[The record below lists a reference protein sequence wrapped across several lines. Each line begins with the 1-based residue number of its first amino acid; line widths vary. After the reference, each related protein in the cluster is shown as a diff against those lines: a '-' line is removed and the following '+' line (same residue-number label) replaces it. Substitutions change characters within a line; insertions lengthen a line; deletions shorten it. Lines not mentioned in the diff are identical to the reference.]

1 VDQRFGDAELDWVR
15 HHVGLRRRDIQ
26 LSLAILVPPGYENGG
41 GKDGEVPIYH
51 LHRPLTR
58 RGVAGVLQEVRGD
71 PITREPASEE
81 EPRAQID
88 LTGLRILVVEDQD
101 QNRQY
106 LTRVLEDAGAALDE
120 ASDGEIGLAQ
130 FLNGSYD
137 LVLTDLD
144 MPGMDG
150 FQLLEGIRKIEPDHR
165 TPVVAVTAHT
175 DPATTDR
182 CFRAGMDAFVTKPV
196 GRMDLLQA
204 VRDLTRPT
212 PQVLVV
218 EDDPHSLE
226 VTCQILQREGY
237 RSQAA
242 ATGQEALDLVAEGG
256 IDAVLLDMSLP
267 DISGLEVVKEI
278 RKKPGRDLLPVIG
291 VTGHAG
297 SDQAALCREA
307 GCSAFVEKPVKWK
320 ALLGQLA
327 DLLSSEGPVF
337 TPLVDGLAHLESK
350 PVGERGPESGVEEE
364 APSKD
369 SDTAAA

>member
-1 VDQRFGDAELDWVR
+1 
-15 HHVGLRRRDIQ
+15 
-26 LSLAILVPPGYENGG
+26 
-41 GKDGEVPIYH
+41 
-51 LHRPLTR
+51 
-58 RGVAGVLQEVRGD
+58 
-71 PITREPASEE
+71 
-81 EPRAQID
+81 
-88 LTGLRILVVEDQD
+88 
-101 QNRQY
+101 
-106 LTRVLEDAGAALDE
+106 
-120 ASDGEIGLAQ
+120 
-130 FLNGSYD
+130 
-137 LVLTDLD
+137 
-144 MPGMDG
+144 
-150 FQLLEGIRKIEPDHR
+150 
-165 TPVVAVTAHT
+165 
-175 DPATTDR
+175 
-182 CFRAGMDAFVTKPV
+182 
-196 GRMDLLQA
+196 
-204 VRDLTRPT
+204 
-212 PQVLVV
+212 VV